1 MSEKNL
7 EFMTTP
13 PKLTDAQQQFLNE
26 YLDSLDYSKIDV
38 KKLLRELIT
47 TQVLRNPDMPKGGKY
62 DIFCGHN
69 RTLSDLLR
77 PAETTIEGFLRIFHV
92 YTVKRFME
100 KVHDG

>member
-1 MSEKNL
+1 MVETFENL
-7 EFMTTP
+7 TTP
-13 PKLTDAQQQFLNE
+13 PELTDTQQQFLNE

-47 TQVLRNPDMPKGGKY
+47 TQVLRDPSAPKGGKY

-69 RTLSDLLR
+69 RTLSDLLE

-92 YTVKRFME
+92 YTIKRFME
-100 KVHDG
+100 RGF